1 MSLAHAILVCVA
13 DEPMTGY
20 ELAKRFDSSI
30 GFFWRAN
37 HQQIYKELRALGE
50 NNWIAGETIHQDSR
64 PNKTVFSITEQGKK
78 ELFEWSGFPSEPPSI
93 KENFLL
99 KFYAL
104 DKVDVEALSAQVSER
119 KKMHLQRLALYEK
132 ILDRNYKHE
141 TTLSRNET
149 GRLLG
154 LKAGLLSERS
164 WITWCEDAET
174 TLTKLNKSVP

>member
-37 HQQIYKELRALGE
+37 HQQIYKELRVLGE
-50 NNWIAGETIHQDSR
+50 NNWIVGETIQQESR
-64 PNKTVFSITEQGKK
+64 PNKTVFSITKEGKR
-78 ELFEWSGFPSEPPSI
+78 ELFNWSGFPSEPASI
-93 KENFLL
+93 KEIFLL

-104 DKVDVEALSAQVSER
+104 DNVDLNALQAQVGER
-119 KKMHLQRLALYEK
+119 KLMHQQRLALYEK
-132 ILDRNYKHE
+132 ILTRNYSEAKL
-141 TTLSRNET
+141 TRNET

-164 WITWCEDAET
+164 WISWCVDAET
-174 TLTKLNKSVP
+174 ALTQLNTGES

>member
-50 NNWIAGETIHQDSR
+50 KNWIAGETIHQDSR
-64 PNKTVFSITEQGKK
+64 PNKTVFSITERGKK
-78 ELFEWSGFPSEPPSI
+78 ELLQWSGFPSEPPSI

-104 DKVDVEALSAQVSER
+104 DCVDIDALKMQVRER
-119 KKMHLQRLALYEK
+119 RQMHLQRLTLYEK
-132 ILDRNYKHE
+132 ILARHYADEAN
-141 TTLSRNET
+141 LSRNAH

-154 LKAGLLSERS
+154 LKAGLIAERGWINWCDDTEVTLSQM
-164 WITWCEDAET
+164 
-174 TLTKLNKSVP
+174 